1 MSTRFLVPFILLLTF
16 MLVSCG
22 PCENCEKMAERE
34 TALTEREAAI
44 AEHEAVLEL
53 REAALATPEYVSEE
67 AADDST
73 PPNADKASLNAEHP
87 IRLGTHNITLQ
98 WIGWDH
104 PGTAEVS
111 LEADNRYR
119 IVGEQRSKE
128 NDDYLTIDGSLVQQ
142 DERTF
147 IFDGTVEYRVSHN
160 NGGEP
165 CVKTGPLHFR
175 QSGQRKYWRM
185 QEKTNCEGG
194 MLTDYVDIYF

>member
-1 MSTRFLVPFILLLTF
+1 MSKRILISLTFILS
-16 MLVSCG
+16 LVIISCG
-22 PCENCEKMAERE
+22 PCENCERMAERE
-34 TALTEREAAI
+34 TALTEREAAV
-44 AEHEAVLEL
+44 AEREAELEQ
-53 REAALATPEYVSEE
+53 REAALPAQENDSNETV
-67 AADDST
+67 DDST
-73 PPNADKASLNAEHP
+73 SPAADEGNLNVEHP

-119 IVGEQRSKE
+119 ILGEQRSKE

-147 IFDGTVEYRVSHN
+147 IFDGKVEYRVSHN